1 MSRRLPV
8 YILIDTS
15 GSMRGEPIQSVN
27 NGLQNM
33 LSTLKQDPFA
43 LESVWISI
51 ITFDIEAKELF
62 VLTPLDEIN
71 LPEIVVPTSGATFLG
86 EALNLLINK
95 VNLEIKK
102 TTAEQKGDWRP
113 LLFIM
118 TDGSPT
124 DLELFNNCAPH
135 IKALNFSSII
145 GCAAGP
151 KAKKEFLLQLTDNVV
166 SLDVVDSASF
176 LSFFKW
182 LSSSIS
188 SGSSSVGMNDSN
200 KLPPPPTEV
209 NIVL

>member
-118 TDGSPT
+118 TDGSPS
-124 DLELFNNCAPH
+124 DLELFNNCVPH